1 MAVESDENLA
11 ESLIDEEEMEIA
23 MNSPVATMIPEENY
37 EVIKQG
43 IATGSFNFG
52 RKNNRH
58 EHESD
63 AKALAGLCEP
73 MQKRHKKTIFTP
85 VRDEEESKADR
96 EKANEGNVNL
106 AKGYY
111 GKFH

>member
-1 MAVESDENLA
+1 MGVEENEDLAV
-11 ESLIDEEEMEIA
+11 SLLDEEDLEEA
-23 MNSPVATMIPEENY
+23 MNSPVASMIPEGNY
-37 EVIKQG
+37 EMAKQG
-43 IATGSFNFG
+43 IATGSFSFG

-73 MQKRHKKTIFTP
+73 MRKRHKKTIFTP

-96 EKANEGNVNL
+96 EKAN
-106 AKGYY
+106 
-111 GKFH
+111 